1 MNEQD
6 LIKILKKEYTSAK
19 RNEKVV
25 SINLFG
31 IKYAADLN
39 QQNCNLKTIA
49 EEATSHHY
57 YNSEISRG
65 IKLANYVKINEKN
78 TTKT

>member
-19 RNEKVV
+19 RTEKAV
-25 SINLFG
+25 SIHLFG

-39 QQNCNLKTIA
+39 QPNCKLKKIA
-49 EEATSHHY
+49 REATSHHSY
-57 YNSEISRG
+57 SSEISKG
-65 IKLANYVKINEKN
+65 IKLAKYVKINE
-78 TTKT
+78 